1 MENKRK
7 CDCESIHEYEAS
19 CAKAA
24 LKEAVGINHLA
35 DFFKAFAD
43 DTRLR
48 IMCVLDSVGRMC
60 VCDIAYALNMT
71 KSAISHQL
79 KYLKN
84 ANLIRAEKFGKE
96 VFYMLA
102 DNHVK
107 TVYEM
112 GLEHV
117 KENNL

>member
-1 MENKRK
+1 MENKRQ
-7 CDCESIHEYEAS
+7 CDCTSIHEYEANT
-19 CAKAA
+19 AKRI
-24 LKEAVGINHLA
+24 LKEINGLA
-35 DFFKAFAD
+35 NLAEFFKAFAD

-48 IMCVLDSVGRMC
+48 IMSILDGVGRMC
-60 VCDIAYALNMT
+60 VCDIAYALSMT

-79 KYLKN
+79 KFLKN
-84 ANLIRAEKFGKE
+84 ANLIKSEKIGKV

-107 TVYEM
+107 TIFEM

-117 KENNL
+117 KESDL